1 MNQQTLPLEDI
12 ILPPAVGLWPLAW
25 GWWLL
30 IVISTATL
38 IGLTVWL
45 VKRIRLKRKTLHA
58 QKQLASS
65 THALKDTDLYIAI
78 NTWLKIQAQEAY
90 PFAPSLHGDAWV
102 EFLNKSAGKTI
113 FTGQQAQALSQGLY
127 QKNSIECSSNELIQ
141 SALLWLKLSK
151 ALNGGRL

>member
-1 MNQQTLPLEDI
+1 MYETPSYIYTLSLHDA
-12 ILPPAVGLWPLAW
+12 LP
-25 GWWLL
+25 
-30 IVISTATL
+30 IF
-38 IGLTVWL
+38 
-45 VKRIRLKRKTLHA
+45 KRKTLHA